1 MVKGEVSM
9 LKNVRIGQLLVDDGY
24 ITQEQVESA
33 LAEQKKL
40 PGKRLGE
47 VLVDLG
53 YVTETQL
60 LEALQRQM
68 HVDIID
74 LEAYPVSIEA
84 VRLIPE
90 AFAQKHNVLPVRVDG
105 GALTVA
111 TNDPLD
117 FRLFEEMELLSQHQ
131 VLPVLAYKQA
141 IAQAIVK
148 YYAQYSVDAA
158 LEDVNRQFDLA
169 ALEEM
174 RGGDDYSEMLGR
186 VENSPVVKLVN
197 KIIAQAYRMRASDI
211 HIEPGEENVKVRMRV
226 DGDLIE
232 VMLLNPVVHIS
243 LVTRI
248 KIMAG
253 MDIAERRVP
262 QDGRFSMDIED
273 RELNIR
279 ASTLP
284 TVYGEKIV
292 IRLLG
297 DNTVSTLKVSE
308 LGMNAHNYDRFTRLM
323 RSPNGVILVTGP
335 TGSGKTTTVYA
346 MLSDLNTPS
355 VNIIS
360 IEDPVEKI
368 IRGVNQVQ
376 INDKAGLSFA
386 SCLRSVLRQ
395 DPDIVMVGEIRDGET
410 AEIAARAA
418 ITGHLVLTTVHTND
432 AASAFMRLVDM
443 GVEPYMV
450 ASAVKGV
457 IAQRLVKLI
466 CPYCKQEYAPDAF
479 ELDFWEGERPQ
490 HFYTGEGCPRCN
502 YTGYMGRT
510 SIHEIITVNPPLR
523 ELILAHA
530 PAQTIKEAARQEGTW
545 FLKDSLMELVRQGK
559 TTLKE
564 LIRTTYQM
572 E

>member
-1 MVKGEVSM
+1 M

-24 ITQEQVESA
+24 ITDEQVASA
-33 LAEQKKL
+33 LAEQKKM

-47 VLVDLG
+47 VLVELG
-53 YVTETQL
+53 YVSETQL

-74 LEAYPVSIEA
+74 LETYPVSIEA

-90 AFAQKHNVLPVRVDG
+90 AFAQKHNVLPVRMEG

-111 TNDPLD
+111 TNDPLN
-117 FRLFEEMELLSQHQ
+117 FQLFEEMSLLSQHQ

-141 IAQAIVK
+141 IAQAIAK

-174 RGGDDYSEMLGR
+174 RGDDYVEMMGR

-211 HIEPGEENVKVRMRV
+211 HIEPSEENVKVRMRV

-232 VMLLNPVVHIS
+232 VMLLNPVVHVS
-243 LVTRI
+243 LVTRV

-273 RELNIR
+273 KELNIR

-297 DNTVSTLKVSE
+297 DNTVSTMKIAE
-308 LGMNAHNYDRFTRLM
+308 LGMNPHNYALFTRLM
-323 RSPNGVILVTGP
+323 KSPNGVILVTGP

-346 MLSDLNTPS
+346 MLSELNTPS
-355 VNIIS
+355 VNLIS

-410 AEIAARAA
+410 AEIASRAA

-432 AASAFMRLVDM
+432 AASTFMRLVDM

-450 ASAVKGV
+450 ASAIKGV
-457 IAQRLVKLI
+457 VAQRLVKLI
-466 CPYCKQEYAPDAF
+466 CPYCKREYIPDAF
-479 ELDFWEGERPQ
+479 ELDFWEGEKPE
-490 HFYTGEGCPRCN
+490 HFYTGDGCAHCN

-510 SIHEIITVNPPLR
+510 SIHEIIIVNPPLR
-523 ELILAHA
+523 ELILEHATSQAIKDAAH
-530 PAQTIKEAARQEGTW
+530 KEGTW
-545 FLKDSLMELVRQGK
+545 FLKDSLMELVREGR
-559 TTLKE
+559 TTMKE